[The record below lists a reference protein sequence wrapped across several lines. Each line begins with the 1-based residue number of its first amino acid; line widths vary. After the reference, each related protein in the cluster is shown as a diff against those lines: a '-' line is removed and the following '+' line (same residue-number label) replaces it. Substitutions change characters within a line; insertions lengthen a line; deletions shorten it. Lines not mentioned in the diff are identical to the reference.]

1 MEYYVRTKVIKE
13 FHAGN
18 KAREDCEEIF
28 ETLNFKVLDVKSTN
42 FSKNKFYEKLQ
53 KYYYLLRNIPIYI
66 KGYKSLKKK
75 DTIFYQFPFTS
86 VSERILLGIVKLK
99 KVKVVLIIHDLD
111 GIREKNLKK
120 LEKEMKILKSADQ
133 LISHNNKMTKLLKE
147 KYNIW
152 LPIKELLIFDY
163 LVKEENKQLE
173 VKIEKKINEQKIICY
188 AGNLDSKKSSF
199 IYKLYQINNIKFNIY
214 GINYN
219 KSLNKNSFCYCG
231 AYPPNVIHTK
241 LLGDYGL
248 IWDGNS
254 LKMCEG
260 LYGEYLKYNN
270 PHKLSLYIVSG
281 LPIIVWNKAAI
292 ADYIIENNLGITIS
306 SLEEIEEK
314 ISNITEKEYKIMK
327 ENVLKLQEK
336 IKKGEV
342 LKQILNKI
350 LEEGEKKN

>member
-1 MEYYVRTKVIKE
+1 M
-13 FHAGN
+13 
-18 KAREDCEEIF
+18 
-28 ETLNFKVLDVKSTN
+28 
-42 FSKNKFYEKLQ
+42 
-53 KYYYLLRNIPIYI
+53 
-66 KGYKSLKKK
+66 
-75 DTIFYQFPFTS
+75 
-86 VSERILLGIVKLK
+86 
-99 KVKVVLIIHDLD
+99 
-111 GIREKNLKK
+111 
-120 LEKEMKILKSADQ
+120 
-133 LISHNNKMTKLLKE
+133 
-147 KYNIW
+147 
-152 LPIKELLIFDY
+152 
-163 LVKEENKQLE
+163 
-173 VKIEKKINEQKIICY
+173 
-188 AGNLDSKKSSF
+188 
-199 IYKLYQINNIKFNIY
+199 
-214 GINYN
+214 
-219 KSLNKNSFCYCG
+219 
-231 AYPPNVIHTK
+231 
-241 LLGDYGL
+241 